1 MTGDRHTA
9 REVAQVLVGRP
20 AVVDAGDVTDTDG
33 RSHVEL
39 VVDVDHIPPGVC
51 QTLGEWGF
59 AVAPEQTGARLD
71 DERGWHTKIVAFEVD
86 RDA

>member
-1 MTGDRHTA
+1 MSDDRHTA

-20 AVVDAGDVTDTDG
+20 AVVDAGTVTDTDG
-33 RSHVEL
+33 RSQVEL
-39 VVDVDHIPPGVC
+39 VVDVDHIPPGVS

-71 DERGWHTKIVAFEVD
+71 GERGWHTKIVAFEVAGD
-86 RDA
+86 E